1 LSFFSITGLNHKTAP
16 VELREKLSFAG
27 EKYDNAINELKKI
40 DEIEEFVL
48 LSTCNRTEFLFRS
61 DHDGAQKV
69 LDFLCQKGDIS
80 ETELKDYIY
89 ELDEFEALTHLYR
102 VGAGLNSLVIG
113 ETQIL
118 GQVKTAFEDSIE
130 KEISGS
136 GFLKVY
142 QSMLACAKAVRRET
156 EIGKGSLS
164 VSFIAVQLAKNIF
177 SNFHDKK
184 VLLVGAGEMCEL
196 AGVHFN
202 EAGVDGINV
211 VNRSIDKAEK
221 LAAKFDGKAYP
232 LTDLA
237 NACAEADIILSSTG
251 SDSFVLTYELI
262 EPIVA
267 KRRNPLFLIDIAV
280 PRDIDP
286 KLNELND
293 VFLYNIDAL
302 NQIAQENQKSRNKAV
317 HKAELIVDQQVDEF
331 KQSIFTANLGPVIS
345 SLKKRSEEIKIDE
358 LEKLFRKNEHMSDE
372 DKKSIE
378 RSVNLI
384 VNKILHDPI
393 ISLREG
399 VKKERS
405 SRIINVFKDF
415 FNL

>member
-1 LSFFSITGLNHKTAP
+1 MSFLSITGLNHKTAP

-27 EKYDNAINELKKI
+27 EKYEKAIKELKQI
-40 DEIEEFVL
+40 DDVEEFVL
-48 LSTCNRTEFLFRS
+48 LSTCNRTEFIFRS
-61 DHDGAQKV
+61 EHNGAQKV
-69 LDFLCQKGDIS
+69 LDFLCDKGDIS
-80 ETELKDYIY
+80 ESELKEYIY
-89 ELDEFEALTHLYR
+89 ELNEFEALTHLYR

-130 KEISGS
+130 KQISS
-136 GFLKVY
+136 SSFLKIY
-142 QSMLACAKAVRRET
+142 QSMLACAKAVRRGT
-156 EIGKGSLS
+156 DIGKGSLS
-164 VSFIAVQLAKNIF
+164 VSFIAVQLAKNIY
-177 SNFHDKK
+177 SNFHDKE

-202 EAGVDGINV
+202 EAGVEGINV
-211 VNRSIDKAEK
+211 VNRSLDKAEK
-221 LAAKFDGKAYP
+221 LAAKFDGKAFP
-232 LTDLA
+232 LTELSK
-237 NACAEADIILSSTG
+237 ACSQADIILSSTG
-251 SDSFVLTYELI
+251 ADDFVLTYDLI

-317 HKAELIVDQQVDEF
+317 HKAELIIDQQVDEF
-331 KQSIFTANLGPVIS
+331 KQNIFTANLGPVIS
-345 SLKKRSEEIKIDE
+345 SLKKRSEEIKVDE
-358 LEKLFRKNEHMSDE
+358 LEKLFRKNSHMSDD
-372 DKKSIE
+372 DKKTIE
-378 RSVNLI
+378 RSVSLI

-405 SRIINVFKDF
+405 SRVINVFKDF

>member
-1 LSFFSITGLNHKTAP
+1 MSFFSITGLNHKTAP

-27 EKYDNAINELKKI
+27 EKYDNAIKELKQI
-40 DEIEEFVL
+40 DDIEEFVL

-61 DHDGAQKV
+61 EHNGAQKV
-69 LDFLCQKGDIS
+69 LDFLCAKGDIS
-80 ETELKDYIY
+80 ENELKEYIY
-89 ELDEFEALTHLYR
+89 QLDEFEALTHLYR
-102 VGAGLNSLVIG
+102 VGSGLNSLVIG

-130 KEISGS
+130 KQISGS
-136 GFLKVY
+136 SFLKIY
-142 QSMLACAKAVRRET
+142 QSMLSCAKAVRRGT
-156 EIGKGSLS
+156 DIGKGSLS
-164 VSFIAVQLAKNIF
+164 VSFIAVQLAKNIY
-177 SNFHDKK
+177 SNFHDKE

-211 VNRSIDKAEK
+211 VNRSLDKAEK
-221 LAAKFDGKAYP
+221 LAAKFDGKAFP
-232 LTDLA
+232 LTELSK
-237 NACAEADIILSSTG
+237 ACSQADIILSSTG
-251 SDSFVLTYELI
+251 ADDFVLTYDLI

-286 KLNELND
+286 RLNELND

-317 HKAELIVDQQVDEF
+317 HKAELIIDQQVDKF

-345 SLKKRSEEIKIDE
+345 SLKKRSEEIKVDE
-358 LEKLFRKNEHMSDE
+358 LEKLFRKNSHMSDD

>member
-1 LSFFSITGLNHKTAP
+1 MSFFSITGLNHKTAP

-27 EKYDNAINELKKI
+27 EKYEAAIKELKKV
-40 DEIEEFVL
+40 DEIEELVL

-61 DHDGAQKV
+61 DHNGDQKI
-69 LDFLCQKGDIS
+69 LDYLCRQGDI
-80 ETELKDYIY
+80 EEKELKEYIY
-89 ELDEFEALTHLYR
+89 ELEEFEALSHLYR
-102 VGAGLNSLVIG
+102 VGAGLNSLVVG

-118 GQVKTAFEDSIE
+118 GQVKNAFEDAIE

-136 GFLKVY
+136 SFLKIY
-142 QSMLACAKAVRRET
+142 QAMLQCAKAVRRET
-156 EIGKGSLS
+156 DIGKGSLS

-177 SNFHDKK
+177 SSFHDKK

-202 EAGVDGINV
+202 EAGVDSINV
-211 VNRSIDKAEK
+211 VNRSVERAET
-221 LAAKFDGKAYP
+221 LAAKFDGKAFGLDK
-232 LTDLA
+232 LTE
-237 NACAEADIILSSTG
+237 ACKEADIILSSTG
-251 SDSFVLTYELI
+251 ADDFVLTYDLI
-262 EPIVA
+262 SPIA
-267 KRRNPLFLIDIAV
+267 NTRREPLFLIDIAV

-293 VFLYNIDAL
+293 IFLYNIDDL

-317 HKAELIVDQQVDEF
+317 SQAEGIIDQQVDEF
-331 KQSIFTANLGPVIS
+331 RQGIFTANLGPVIT
-345 SLKKRSEEIKIDE
+345 SLKKRSEEIKVDE
-358 LEKLFRKNEHMSDE
+358 LEKLFRKNQHMTDE
-372 DKKSIE
+372 DRKSIE

-399 VKKERS
+399 VKKERN
-405 SRIINVFKDF
+405 SRIITVFKDF

>member
-1 LSFFSITGLNHKTAP
+1 MSFFSITGLNHKTAP